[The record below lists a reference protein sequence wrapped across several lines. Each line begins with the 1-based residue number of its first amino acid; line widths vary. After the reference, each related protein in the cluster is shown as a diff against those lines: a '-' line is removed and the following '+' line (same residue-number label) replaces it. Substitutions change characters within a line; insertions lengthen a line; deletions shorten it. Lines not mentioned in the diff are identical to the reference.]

1 MISKIVCHDGS
12 INNVIIVDQLPK
24 QKNPSPHLISVG
36 DDRNICIN
44 DAYLNITFEDEPF
57 YKIPC
62 WNARPEHPGHRDKIY
77 KVRTLER
84 KNKLFIIT
92 ASEDRKIKIFDYE
105 DVKLLSVRTIDAHSD
120 FIHCLEIITKE
131 VKIDGEDKL
140 ISTIISGSYDR
151 TIKFW
156 DFDSNNCLSTFIHDK
171 NLFCLTINGDDMA
184 VGCGTH
190 IIIWD
195 VIQRTE
201 KGRIRKHKRPVIA
214 IKYAI
219 SAEPDVYDTKLISTS
234 DDKTLCIWD
243 PNTLELI
250 HMMETKTPI
259 YAFEVW
265 NNDPLPAL
273 ITGAWGSF
281 KDKDHPIHIYDL
293 NTLELIE
300 TFNGHRGKIMNITA
314 WHTEK
319 QILITSAS
327 KDESIR
333 TFDLMPTFRV
343 HLAKP

>member
-1 MISKIVCHDGS
+1 MLSKIVCHDGS
-12 INNVIIVDQLPK
+12 VNSISIIDKLPNSK
-24 QKNPSPHLISVG
+24 KPTPCIISVG
-36 DDRNICIN
+36 DDRNIYIN
-44 DAYLNITFEDEPF
+44 DAFLNVTFEDEPL

-77 KVRTLER
+77 KVRTIER
-84 KNKLFIIT
+84 KNKLYIIT
-92 ASEDRKIKIFDYE
+92 ASEDRKIKIFDY
-105 DVKLLSVRTIDAHSD
+105 DDTKLLLVKTIDAHSD
-120 FIHCLEIITKE
+120 FIHCLDIITKE
-131 VKIDGEDKL
+131 VKVDGEDKI
-140 ISTIISGSYDR
+140 ISTIISGSYDK

-156 DFDSNNCLSTFIHDK
+156 DFDSHNCLSTFIHDN
-171 NLFCLTINGDDMA
+171 NLFCLSLNDNDMA

-195 VIQRTE
+195 INERTE
-201 KGRIRKHKRPVIA
+201 KGRIRKHTRPVVA

-219 SAEPDVYDTKLISTS
+219 SAEKDVYDTKLISSS

-250 HMMETKTPI
+250 HLLTSKAPI

-265 NNDPLPAL
+265 NNDPLPVL
-273 ITGAWGSF
+273 ITGTWGSL
-281 KDKDHPIHIYDL
+281 KDKDYPIHMYDL

-300 TFNGHRGKIMNITA
+300 TFTGHKGKVMNITV

-319 QILITSAS
+319 QILMTSGS

-333 TFDLMPTFRV
+333 TFDLMPAFRV